1 MLFDLCQ
8 FGTINQL
15 DFEQSAF
22 KASRRLPLALAA
34 GTNIGIAPEVA
45 NSKADQGPLFRIIDT
60 DVTLHQC
67 LGIGARDFD
76 VEIAQRR
83 VLGRTDQRGDGTCEE
98 RLGTTPARSEEHTS
112 ELQSLMRI
120 SYAVLCLT

>member
-34 GTNIGIAPEVA
+34 GTNLGIAPEVA

-76 VEIAQRR
+76 EIGRAVRR
-83 VLGRTDQRGDGTCEE
+83 DRVG
-98 RLGTTPARSEEHTS
+98 
-112 ELQSLMRI
+112 QSV
-120 SYAVLCLT
+120 SFSVVAVS

>member
-60 DVTLHQC
+60 DTRF
-67 LGIGARDFD
+67 I
-76 VEIAQRR
+76 E
-83 VLGRTDQRGDGTCEE
+83 
-98 RLGTTPARSEEHTS
+98 RSEEHTS

-120 SYAVLCLT
+120 SYAVFCLKKKKTQTTKTEKQ

>member
-1 MLFDLCQ
+1 MLVDLCQ
-8 FGTINQL
+8 FGTIKQVEV
-15 DFEQSAF
+15 EQADS

-60 DVTLHQC
+60 DVKLHQC

-83 VLGRTDQRGDGTCEE
+83 VLGRTDKRGDGPCEE
-98 RLGTTPARSEEHTS
+98 RSGTTPASPGYTPNTV
-112 ELQSLMRI
+112 QI
-120 SYAVLCLT
+120 PNTTTIQI

>member
-1 MLFDLCQ
+1 MLVDLCQ
-8 FGTINQL
+8 FGTIKQVEV
-15 DFEQSAF
+15 EQADS
-22 KASRRLPLALAA
+22 KAARRLPLALAA

-98 RLGTTPARSEEHTS
+98 RIGDRKSTRMNSRHQCAARLPSS
-112 ELQSLMRI
+112 AIQK
-120 SYAVLCLT
+120 